1 MGQVLFPLQEPLAS
15 YKERIDGNV
24 INLVNSWNSFASE
37 AERNHALDTM
47 VLQHFGILRK

>member
-37 AERNHALDTM
+37 AERNLDTM
-47 VLQHFGILRK
+47 VLQHFGILR